1 MAGIRRGHVFN
12 NVVTRY
18 TMNRPVPQHRVG
30 NKVEDIMT
38 IPVITVSP
46 ETTVKKLSMILDKK
60 RIKRVP
66 VVDDKNRLV
75 VIVSRGDIVRIV
87 CEEPLK

>member
-1 MAGIRRGHVFN
+1 
-12 NVVTRY
+12 
-18 TMNRPVPQHRVG
+18 
-30 NKVEDIMT
+30 MT
-38 IPVITVSP
+38 TPVITVSP
-46 ETTVKKLSMILDKK
+46 ETTAKKIAMILDKK

-75 VIVSRGDIVRIV
+75 GIVSRGDIVRIV